1 MRYGHRKA
9 SIIGKTWA
17 FSLHVAVAS
26 IDLDRLLFN
35 KIEIFRAGIA
45 LLQDENNGRLK
56 SKKKQFKVMI
66 QSLMRW

>member
-26 IDLDRLLFN
+26 IDLDRVET
-35 KIEIFRAGIA
+35 IIVQQFRAGIA